1 MNRKQENI
9 TTMCEATLQ
18 FLDTNNAI
26 WSSIPAFATAVTD
39 GKNGVQAIR
48 DASDIQ
54 ELGRTVATTQK
65 QQARDDLEDKTI
77 EMADRLAAL
86 AAKTVDVGLA
96 QQVAMTR
103 STLDQ
108 LQDDDLV
115 QTAQRVRDLAN
126 ANLTALTPY
135 AVTAATLTALSDA
148 ITSFAQ
154 LKTAPRS
161 KAADRKAQ
169 TETLP
174 QLIADVRS
182 IFRNQIDKLMTPF
195 KRTEPEFYAG
205 YFAARVIVDRAATRP
220 TATPAPPALQPTSPS
235 ATQPV

>member
-1 MNRKQENI
+1 MNQKQENI
-9 TTMCEATLQ
+9 TTMFEATLQ
-18 FLDTNNAI
+18 FLDNNSTI
-26 WSSIPAFATAVTD
+26 WSSTPAFATAVTD
-39 GKNGVQAIR
+39 ARNGVQAIR

-54 ELGRTVATTQK
+54 ELGRTVATAQK

-86 AAKTVDVGLA
+86 AAKTGDVGLGE
-96 QQVAMTR
+96 QVQMTR

-115 QTAQRVRDLAN
+115 QTAQRVRDIAN
-126 ANLTALTPY
+126 ANLTDLAPY
-135 AVTAATLTALSDA
+135 GVTAGTVTALSDA
-148 ITSFAQ
+148 ITTFSG

-182 IFRNQIDKLMTPF
+182 IFRNQLDKLMTPF

-205 YFAARVIVDRAATRP
+205 YFAARVIVDRAPTRA
-220 TATPAPPALQPTSPS
+220 TATAPPAPSGQPTPP
-235 ATQPV
+235 APQPV